1 MNGGYAV
8 ELRDLEYFAV
18 VAEQAN
24 LGRAAEL
31 LGLSQPAL
39 SKSIARLEDAM
50 EVKLFRRS
58 AKGMELTAEGSL
70 LLQRAREL
78 RQSLRNV
85 AREIS
90 DVSRGHA
97 GHIRVGL
104 GPSVNDQFVLAA
116 FAELLREEPR
126 ITMKVIVS
134 DADET
139 MPLLHSGQL
148 DVVINILH
156 PAPPAGLV
164 YVPLYQDEQVVCCAS
179 SHRLAGRSHVPL
191 VELGRERWALSESG
205 LPAQQRLHDVFRA
218 NGLEPPRVAFE
229 SRSIELR
236 IEATARSDLL
246 LYTSR
251 ARAGRSAL
259 RQIVLHPLPVKE
271 LCWLRPIGVIHRKEP
286 YLPPA
291 VRRLI
296 EILVRVTAGARPGTA
311 DTLAANRGIDTKR
324 GRHARKRQRAPRS
337 GI

>member
-1 MNGGYAV
+1 MTFGYAM
-8 ELRDLEYFAV
+8 ELRDLEYFVV
-18 VAEQAN
+18 VAEHEH
-24 LGRAAEL
+24 LGRAADV

-39 SKSIARLEDAM
+39 SKSLGRLEGALQ
-50 EVKLFRRS
+50 VKLFRRS
-58 AKGMELTAEGSL
+58 AAGMELTAEGTL

-134 DADET
+134 DADEI

-148 DVVINILH
+148 DVVINIQY

-164 YVPLYQDEQVVCCAS
+164 YVPLYEDEQVVCCAPG
-179 SHRLAGRSHVPL
+179 HRLAGRSHVPL
-191 VELGRERWALSESG
+191 IELSKERWALTEPR
-205 LPAQQRLHDVFRA
+205 LPSTQRLHEVFQA

-236 IEATARSDLL
+236 IEVAAMSDLL

-251 ARAGRSAL
+251 ARAGRSASG
-259 RQIVLHPLPVKE
+259 QIALQALPVKE

-296 EILVRVTAGARPGTA
+296 EILVRVTANAQLGKSGA
-311 DTLAANRGIDTKR
+311 LAANGGPDAKR
-324 GRHARKRQRAPRS
+324 GRHVRQSAPRS
-337 GI
+337 

>member
-1 MNGGYAV
+1 MNFGHAM
-8 ELRDLEYFAV
+8 ELRDLEYFV
-18 VAEQAN
+18 IVAEHGH
-24 LGRAAEL
+24 LGRAADV

-39 SKSIARLEDAM
+39 SKSLGRLEGAM
-50 EVKLFRRS
+50 QVKLFRRS

-116 FAELLREEPR
+116 FAELLRGGPR

-134 DADET
+134 DADEI

-164 YVPLYQDEQVVCCAS
+164 YVPLYQDEQVVCCAAN
-179 SHRLAGRSHVPL
+179 HRLAGRSHVPL
-191 VELGRERWALSESG
+191 VELSNERWALSEPG

-236 IEATARSDLL
+236 IEAAARSDLL

-251 ARAGRSAL
+251 ARAGGFAS
-259 RQIVLHPLPVKE
+259 RQIALHPLPVKE

-296 EILVRVTAGARPGTA
+296 EILVRATANARPGTA
-311 DTLAANRGIDTKR
+311 GTLPANGGTETKR
-324 GRHARKRQRAPRS
+324 GREARKRQPAPRS